1 MEELKDV
8 TASQDQVVADQTP
21 EEVTSEVTEETAAS
35 SEPTAQDAAK
45 PAQTP
50 EQDSQFKKM
59 RLRAEAEAREQ
70 FEREKQEAI
79 DAEYA
84 RMYEGKTNEF
94 TGKPIRTKAD
104 HDEYVRMTRIS
115 EAARQRGITFEE
127 QQAFEDRIREEIK
140 QSDPDIVA
148 QRQRLADLENKE
160 RERTFSADLE
170 IIKKAY
176 PDEKAET
183 VSDLGLDF
191 LKLMATGL
199 LTPLQAYETLRNKKA
214 DENKMPPSTGDIKS
228 TPAEQKDFYTPDEV
242 DKFTAD
248 DYDRDPKLFERV
260 RRSMLKWK

>member
-8 TASQDQVVADQTP
+8 TASQEPVVAAQTP
-21 EEVTSEVTEETAAS
+21 EEVTSEVTEESTQDTAVQ
-35 SEPTAQDAAK
+35 EAAK

-50 EQDSQFKKM
+50 EQDAQYKRM

-94 TGKPIRTKAD
+94 TGKPIRTKAE

-115 EAARQRGITFEE
+115 EAARQRGISYEE
-127 QQAFEDRIREEIK
+127 QQAFEEKIREEIK
-140 QSDPDIVA
+140 SSDPDIVA

-170 IIKKAY
+170 AIKKAY

-183 VSDLGLDF
+183 VGDLGLDF

-199 LTPLQAYETLRNKKA
+199 LTPIQAYETLRNKKA

-228 TPAEQKDFYTPDEV
+228 APSEQKDFYTPDEV
-242 DKFTAD
+242 DKFTSE
-248 DYDRDPKLFERV
+248 DYDRDPKLFEKV